1 MAPQQQQQQQP
12 WPAAQSMANMNEAVW
27 LQLGSFA
34 ELLNNLDEAIA
45 CYEHALRH
53 NPRSVPAMN
62 AISCILRTQEQF
74 HKAVDYLQQILKLD
88 ERNGEVWGSLG
99 EEIFTFKSLFS
110 V

>member
-53 NPRSVPAMN
+53 NPR
-62 AISCILRTQEQF
+62 
-74 HKAVDYLQQILKLD
+74 
-88 ERNGEVWGSLG
+88 
-99 EEIFTFKSLFS
+99 
-110 V
+110 